1 MGEAARE
8 TRWRVDD
15 FAQWA
20 SALGQRSAV
29 MLAAAEIQ
37 PEAGGAAGLAIG
49 QRRLKF
55 VPERGADRGLEAR
68 HDPQRGQDR
77 RRVARIRRRC
87 KQPPQALGLCGEPSE
102 ARIELARQ
110 IERRLLACEPVC
122 YLDLSRLDGGAILP
136 DPRFD
141 LPHGGSR
148 GGHCLRR
155 NQCSGQSCT
164 LPLGFG
170 SARLQPDA
178 AFFEFLSA
186 PFERDAARVG
196 GGDGFGLPLQ
206 HCLRLSQASARFAQP
221 SFGEFPTRTIRRL
234 GPGDRVLLFG

>member
-1 MGEAARE
+1 
-8 TRWRVDD
+8 
-15 FAQWA
+15 
-20 SALGQRSAV
+20 
-29 MLAAAEIQ
+29 
-37 PEAGGAAGLAIG
+37 
-49 QRRLKF
+49 
-55 VPERGADRGLEAR
+55 
-68 HDPQRGQDR
+68 
-77 RRVARIRRRC
+77 
-87 KQPPQALGLCGEPSE
+87 PQALGLCGEPSE

-170 SARLQPDA
+170 SARA
-178 AFFEFLSA
+178 AGTRCNSCSSA
-186 PFERDAARVG
+186 PRELVSRCNSAAAV
-196 GGDGFGLPLQ
+196 
-206 HCLRLSQASARFAQP
+206 ASAALRGGSAA
-221 SFGEFPTRTIRRL
+221 SAAS
-234 GPGDRVLLFG
+234 